1 MQPASSHRDIVP
13 HEPWPDDRPSSYAAR
28 RTVLEEVS
36 VATTRRLRLPLL
48 AGVLLLLVAV
58 VLGVALVRDDEDPA
72 DPPGLLTVAW
82 GGGTEGRAGGCVY
95 DPATGTVEA
104 TLLVSGFPRGDEA
117 ILTVTAFAD
126 ENTSR
131 PVGSTSRALD
141 ASTPSPLVLS
151 IPVDAAPHLDEDG
164 VAACSMAVSD

>member
-13 HEPWPDDRPSSYAAR
+13 HGSWPDDRPSSYAASG
-28 RTVLEEVS
+28 TALEEVS
-36 VATTRRLRLPLL
+36 VPTTRRLRLPLL
-48 AGVLLLLVAV
+48 VGVLLLLIAV
-58 VLGVALVRDDEDPA
+58 VLGLALVRDDGATA

-82 GGGTEGRAGGCVY
+82 GGGTEGPAGGCGY

-104 TLLVSGFPRGDEA
+104 TLLVSGSPRGDEA

-141 ASTPSPLVLS
+141 ASTPSPLVLR
-151 IPVDAAPHLDEDG
+151 IPVNAAPHVDEDG
-164 VAACSMAVSD
+164 VAACSMTVSD